1 MKPVPLNEQET
12 ILVYDKSLKQWSF
25 YSNNP
30 THIRRWINS
39 ITPERIEYHDDFP
52 DRVVMLDGIINGSV
66 SVRKKVEISEA
77 QKQKLAERMRGSA
90 KVPRQSQG
98 IITKED

>member
-12 ILVYDKSLKQWSF
+12 ILVYDKSSKQWSF

-52 DRVVMLDGIINGSV
+52 DRVVMLDGVINGSV
-66 SVRKKVEISEA
+66 SVRKKVEISEE
-77 QKQKLAERMRGSA
+77 QKQKLVAQMRSTA
-90 KVPRQSQG
+90 KTPRNL
-98 IITKED
+98 